1 MWEGQLY
8 TGDED
13 ECVRM
18 RINQHRTR
26 LYFDIK
32 LCWDNISTMRSCSSP
47 RASRLAFKPRQR
59 KPRIQKN
66 LIHPITTPTG
76 AVKNVIELE
85 RGRQKNH
92 RLKGS
97 MDSSLQ
103 RSQQANS
110 HKVQWQWSPCCLQE
124 AMTPTWPAVG
134 THLGKSL
141 ERGLSS
147 TTVTLGCAPLGRSAL
162 I

>member
-1 MWEGQLY
+1 MLGKLFLSLNFDNLGEFKILQGRIKEYVVSSALSWKVEDTCKDQTIEGAQNRPAKMCHFGIGIIL
-8 TGDED
+8 T
-13 ECVRM
+13 
-18 RINQHRTR
+18 
-26 LYFDIK
+26 
-32 LCWDNISTMRSCSSP
+32 S
-47 RASRLAFKPRQR
+47 
-59 KPRIQKN
+59 
-66 LIHPITTPTG
+66 
-76 AVKNVIELE
+76 
-85 RGRQKNH
+85 H

-110 HKVQWQWSPCCLQE
+110 HKVQWQWPPCCLQE

-147 TTVTLGCAPLGRSAL
+147 TTVTLDCAPLGRSAL